1 MKVSNEELAGMVA
14 EDTAIPVRPVGVNG
28 QKPWNAVAKR
38 ILEVLERD
46 RGDSA
51 RHCAGGVDL
60 KKRS

>member
-46 RGDSA
+46 RG
-51 RHCAGGVDL
+51 R
-60 KKRS
+60 